1 MISSILVYFRVRIEF
16 RFRCAEYNTI
26 RFLGV
31 TIGSDVF
38 MNSIERITAMQR
50 TVLEVVPGEQDMYK
64 KKKVD
69 VRC

>member
-1 MISSILVYFRVRIEF
+1 MLVHFRVRVEF
-16 RFRCAEYNTI
+16 GFRYTEYNTI

>member
-1 MISSILVYFRVRIEF
+1 MLVHFRVRVEF
-16 RFRCAEYNTI
+16 GFRHTEYNTI